1 LVGPD
6 PAVDQEL
13 AVILVYIVVDLL
25 ILRPLWREHE
35 KKLLSQLG
43 VEHVRIEFGHW
54 LLSADTVLVCF
65 EDLNKLVGV
74 VDLVLEQKE

>member
-1 LVGPD
+1 MGPD

-13 AVILVYIVVDLL
+13 AVILVYIIVDLL

-35 KKLLSQLG
+35 KKLLSQLR
-43 VEHVRIEFGHW
+43 VEHVRIKLGHW

-65 EDLNKLVGV
+65 EDLNELVGV